1 MEINIKLTQK
11 ELLEI
16 LGQEFGVKLLEK
28 ISDGS
33 ISIISDVSDKT
44 VEIEEPLSENDK
56 KMVFVD
62 DMSWMAFYIYDLIR
76 YEHSDETGEFFIM
89 READIRKKRDL
100 NFGMIVGG
108 CTQISNRHK
117 MPAFLK
123 IIKPSRN
130 KRVIGAN
137 KYYLDAVETYKQ
149 ENFTDYES
157 EMKARNIQIPHPM
170 KR

>member
-1 MEINIKLTQK
+1 MEIIIKLTQK

-16 LGQEFGVKLLEK
+16 LGPEFAVKLSEK

-33 ISIISDVSDKT
+33 ISIISDVSDQT
-44 VEIEEPLSENDK
+44 VESEEPLSEDDK

-62 DMSWMAFYIYDLIR
+62 DMSWIAFYIYDLIR

-89 READIRKKRDL
+89 KEADIKEKQDH

-108 CTQISNRHK
+108 CTQISNRHN
-117 MPAFLK
+117 MPPFLK
-123 IIKPSRN
+123 IIKPSRT
-130 KRVIGAN
+130 KRLIGAN

-157 EMKARNIQIPHPM
+157 EMKARKIQIPHSM